1 MVLMYE
7 TSNTLY
13 HHGVKG
19 MKWGQRRAQN
29 RVAKADKN
37 INRLTT
43 LKKNNK
49 NIYNTMQSEAR
60 TKYAGKDKK
69 LKNTLAK
76 NKTEYDRTETINNY
90 QIARQKAKKDPSYK
104 KSSEYIKAKNKWQ
117 KQYAQDVVYGT
128 LGSQRIDSLKNR
140 GYSDKKAKS
149 RVLTEQVL
157 GLIGASAILLGTSYA
172 MNRYN

>member
-90 QIARQKAKKDPSYK
+90 RIARQKAKKDPSYK
-104 KSSEYIKAKNKWQ
+104 NSNEYIKAKAKYSKQLTQDILYGQYYSKKIDTLQNKGLSE
-117 KQYAQDVVYGT
+117 KQ
-128 LGSQRIDSLKNR
+128 
-140 GYSDKKAKS
+140 AKS
-149 RVLTEQVL
+149 RVRTENALVM
-157 GLIGASAILLGTSYA
+157 IGSYA
-172 MNRYN
+172 VGAAIGYAANK